1 MRCQSLI
8 RRSLWALILALACIT
23 SAQADNKTCSITG
36 AALDFG
42 TYDPFASGADNNTG
56 FVSVQCNGSINAKL
70 SLSVGNGAGASY
82 SAGRKMTR
90 AGGATLLY
98 NLYANSAR
106 TQVFGDGSRNSVT
119 VDIHGYNNLD
129 QPIYGRIPALQTS
142 VAPGNYVDIV
152 LVTISY

>member
-8 RRSLWALILALACIT
+8 RRSLWALFLALAWIT

-42 TYDPFASGADNNTG
+42 TYDPAATGADNNTG
-56 FVSVQCNGSINAKL
+56 FVSVYCNGSINAQL
-70 SLSVGNGAGASY
+70 SLSVGNGVGASY
-82 SAGRKMTR
+82 SGGRKMTR

-98 NLYANSAR
+98 NLYVDLAR
-106 TQVFGDGSRNSVT
+106 SQVFGDGSRNSVKL
-119 VDIHGYNNLD
+119 DIHGNNNLN
-129 QPIYGRIPALQTS
+129 QPVYGRIPALQTA
-142 VAPGNYVDIV
+142 VPPGNYADIV